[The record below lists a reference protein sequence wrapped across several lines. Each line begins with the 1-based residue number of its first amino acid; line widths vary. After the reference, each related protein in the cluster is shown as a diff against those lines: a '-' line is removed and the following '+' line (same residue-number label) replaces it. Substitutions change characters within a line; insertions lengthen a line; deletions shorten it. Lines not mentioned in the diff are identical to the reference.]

1 MRKAVTRPRGHN
13 LLEMILATFIFS
25 TVALGTT
32 AVWIQHSRVM
42 NKSGGRLVGQFLANE
57 LMEECLAAGYDSVD
71 TLAITR
77 PEIEMREIVRDAEK
91 VTLYQP
97 TITVADLSIPG
108 PSGNLTPKL
117 VTVRVEWDEQE
128 GRGFVEYQSQL
139 AEAGGDP
146 SGAGGGP

>member
-71 TLAITR
+71 TLAGTR
-77 PEIEMREIVRDAEK
+77 PDIVMEETVRDADK
-91 VTLYQP
+91 SVTYY
-97 TITVADLSIPG
+97 
-108 PSGNLTPKL
+108 PSVVLDPKPPDTSGVL
-117 VTVRVEWDEQE
+117 QMRTVTVRVEWDEQE

-139 AEAGGDP
+139 AKAGGDP
-146 SGAGGGP
+146 VSSGGGP